1 MVQKLLVMERDTEEQ
16 LQDAINHNILQ
27 ADNNSRISAISVLK
41 HTIKRPKPLSTE
53 YYKAWIIVEVP
64 ENKEKLYEMAVGFE
78 S

>member
-27 ADNNSRISAISVLK
+27 SDNNSRISALSV
-41 HTIKRPKPLSTE
+41 HEGPYGSRTVF
-53 YYKAWIIVEVP
+53 KAWIIVEVP
-64 ENKEKLYEMAVGFE
+64 ENKEKLYEMAAGFE